1 MASLLGQFFSRI
13 KGSQEDI
20 ASEGIVYILESSKYA
35 RDAISIFI
43 YNNTGISLN
52 NINYISQS
60 VGENKER
67 PDISG
72 IDENGNEV
80 IIIEAKFWASLT
92 GNQPSEYLKRLKENS
107 VLLFVCPKLRAIS
120 LASEIETRLKNDN
133 ITYGYIQN
141 RYVIDKN
148 KYIFITDWSSILET
162 IKTALLNNN
171 EMALVSDVDQII
183 GFCEIIDN
191 NTFPPIMDYDLS
203 PAIAKRINSYCDLLD
218 KIVDKLKVSE
228 NADTTGL
235 KSTGQK
241 YGYTRYFKIGEYG
254 ISVEL
259 NMKMWELFA
268 DTPFWITVHIPSA
281 ERWEQPENLKNAL
294 KNVSQKLN
302 IRLFKNITN
311 KNVCFSIVP
320 KIGEVEEKVI
330 EGFEN
335 IIKNILNELPLDL

>member
-20 ASEGIVYILESSKYA
+20 ASEGIVYILESSKSA
-35 RDAISIFI
+35 RDAINIFI
-43 YNNTGISLN
+43 YNNTGINLN

-92 GNQPSEYLKRLKENS
+92 GNQPNEYLKRLKENS

-120 LASEIETRLKNDN
+120 LASEIETRLKNDK
-133 ITYGYIQN
+133 ITYEYTQN
-141 RYVIDKN
+141 RYIIDK
-148 KYIFITDWSSILET
+148 KHIFITDWSTILET
-162 IKTALLNNN
+162 IKTALANNN
-171 EMALVSDVDQII
+171 ERVLVSDVDQII

-191 NTFPPIMDYDLS
+191 NTFPPIMDHDLS

-218 KIVDKLKVSE
+218 KIIDKLKISLK
-228 NADTTGL
+228 ADITGL
-235 KSTGQK
+235 KATGQK
-241 YGYTRYFKIGEYG
+241 YGYTRYFRIGSYG
-254 ISVEL
+254 FSLDL
-259 NMKMWELFA
+259 NLKMWELFA
-268 DTPFWITVHIPSA
+268 DTPFWITVQMGKKGGP
-281 ERWEQPENLKNAL
+281 WDQPENLKSTL
-294 KNVSQKLN
+294 KNISQKLN
-302 IRLFKNITN
+302 IRLFKHTSNN
-311 KNVCFSIVP
+311 YVYFSIAP

-335 IIKNILNELPLDL
+335 TIKNILVELEQDS

>member
-20 ASEGIVYILESSKYA
+20 ASEGIVYILESSKSA
-35 RDAISIFI
+35 RDAINIFI

-92 GNQPSEYLKRLKENS
+92 GNQPNEYLRRLKENS

-133 ITYGYIQN
+133 IAYEYTQN
-141 RYVIDKN
+141 RYAVGKN
-148 KYIFITDWSSILET
+148 KYIFITDWSTILAT
-162 IKTALLNNN
+162 IKNTLVNNDERALI
-171 EMALVSDVDQII
+171 SDVDQII

-203 PAIAKRINSYCDLLD
+203 PVIAKRINSYCDLLD
-218 KIVDKLKVSE
+218 KIVDKLKLSE

-241 YGYTRYFKIGEYG
+241 YGYSRYFKIGKYG
-254 ISVEL
+254 FSIEL

-268 DTPFWITVHIPSA
+268 DTPFWITVYIYKQMAS
-281 ERWEQPENLKNAL
+281 WEQPESLINTL

-302 IRLFKNITN
+302 IRLFKNYGN
-311 KNVCFSIVP
+311 KYVCFSIVP

-330 EGFEN
+330 EDFEN
-335 IIKNILNELPLDL
+335 TIKNILAELYS